1 MCSEGMALARKRHDD
16 EQTYKSRQ
24 LDIQERE
31 LLMKE
36 YKEGLI
42 DRDEYRERLE
52 DMKRQR
58 LQNKEGD
65 TNNSD

>member
-1 MCSEGMALARKRHDD
+1 MNLARMRHVD
-16 EQTYKSRQ
+16 ERDYKNRQ

-42 DRDEYRERLE
+42 DREEYRERLAG
-52 DMKRQR
+52 MKRCR
-58 LQNKEGD
+58 VEEPEG
-65 TNNSD
+65 SD

>member
-1 MCSEGMALARKRHDD
+1 MALARKRHDD
-16 EQTYKSRQ
+16 EQMYKSRQ

-36 YKEGLI
+36 FKENLI
-42 DRDEYRERLE
+42 DRDEYRERLR

-58 LQNKEGD
+58 TKSPDAEAEE
-65 TNNSD
+65 